1 VRGRPAGDGMVAM
14 AITPS
19 EPTVRALVEAI
30 NSGDRAAFTALLA
43 PGATMTD
50 DGSERD
56 LEAWIDKE
64 IFTVRGRME
73 VESES
78 DGGRALIAG
87 FGNDTWG
94 QMRTAWRFTLADGR
108 IVRFQT
114 GQA

>member
-1 VRGRPAGDGMVAM
+1 MGAM
-14 AITPS
+14 AITPT

-30 NSGDRAAFTALLA
+30 NSGDRDAFTALLA
-43 PGATMTD
+43 PGASMTD
-50 DGSERD
+50 DGTERD

-64 IFTVRGRME
+64 IFTVHGRME

-87 FGNDTWG
+87 FSNDTWG
-94 QMRTAWRFTLADGR
+94 QMRTAWRFTLDDGR
-108 IVRFQT
+108 ILRFQT

>member
-1 VRGRPAGDGMVAM
+1 MDGM

-30 NSGDRAAFTALLA
+30 NAGDRTAFTALLA

-50 DGSERD
+50 DGAERD
-56 LEAWIDKE
+56 LGAWIDKE
-64 IFTVRGRME
+64 IFTVNGHMD

-78 DGGRALIAG
+78 DGGRALIASYR
-87 FGNDTWG
+87 NDTWG
-94 QMRTAWRFTLADGR
+94 RMRTAWRFTVADGR

>member
-1 VRGRPAGDGMVAM
+1 M

-30 NSGDRAAFTALLA
+30 NAGDRAAFTALLA

-50 DGSERD
+50 DGAERD
-56 LEAWIDKE
+56 LGAWIDTE
-64 IFTVRGRME
+64 IFNVGGRME

-78 DGGRALIAG
+78 DGGRSLTAA
-87 FGNDTWG
+87 FTNDTWG
-94 QMRTAWRFTLADGR
+94 RMRTAWRFTVADGL
-108 IVRFQT
+108 VTRFQT